1 VWFKESLKTILHHK
15 TYLFIFLDIDNLT
28 SKGIK
33 MIFNSNKCKP
43 LTFEA
48 TDRIIDKKEL
58 SKLIPYSEVQIQRLE
73 KKGLFPKRIKIGAN
87 RVGWSLNEIN
97 DWIETRKNDRDEKI
111 SLTNKEGS

>member
-1 VWFKESLKTILHHK
+1 MKL
-15 TYLFIFLDIDNLT
+15 
-28 SKGIK
+28 
-33 MIFNSNKCKP
+33 NSNQSKP
-43 LTFEA
+43 LTFVA

-97 DWIETRKNDRDEKI
+97 DWIEARKNDRDEKI
-111 SLTNKEGS
+111 PFTNKEDS